1 MFSKRMVFTI
11 AGVFFFICCIILIS
25 VSSRH
30 PDATEGAGSITIAF
44 VSPFQE
50 AVTGSINFA
59 KDIWGYYFSLAS
71 TAKENKNLKKSLIQ
85 AVEKNNQCIEIELSN
100 QRLRKFLSFQSTG
113 TIKTVSAE
121 VIGKDPSPW
130 FKTVII
136 DKGKADGIQ
145 KGFPIVVPEGIAGQV
160 MSVSAHYAKV
170 LLIIDRNSAVDALV
184 QRSRA
189 RGIIRGRS
197 AESCSL
203 HYVLRKNDVRVG
215 DEVVSSGIDGV
226 YPKGLRIGYV
236 SSVIRRNSG
245 MFQAVN
251 ITPATDFEKLEE
263 VLVIVNSPGNTIEK
277 P

>member
-30 PDATEGAGSITIAF
+30 PDATEGASSITIAV

-50 AVTGSINFA
+50 AVTGSISFA
-59 KDIWGYYFSLAS
+59 RDIWKYYFSLAS
-71 TAKENKNLKKSLIQ
+71 TAKENENLKKSLAQ
-85 AVEKNNQCIEIELSN
+85 AAEKNNQCIENELSN
-100 QRLRKFLSFQSTG
+100 QRLRKFLSFQNTR

-130 FKTVII
+130 FKTIII
-136 DKGKADGIQ
+136 DKGRADGIQ

-160 MSVSAHYAKV
+160 MAVSAHYAKV
-170 LLIIDRNSAVDALV
+170 LLIIDRNSAIDALV

-203 HYVLRKNDVRVG
+203 NYVLRKNDVRVG

-226 YPKGLRIGYV
+226 YPKGLRIGYI

-245 MFQAVN
+245 MFQTVD
-251 ITPATDFEKLEE
+251 ITPSVDFEKLEE
-263 VLVIVNSPGNTIEK
+263 VLVIINSSENTIER

>member
-1 MFSKRMVFTI
+1 MVFTI

-30 PDATEGAGSITIAF
+30 PDATEGAGSVTIAF

-50 AVTGSINFA
+50 AVTVSINFVR
-59 KDIWGYYFSLAS
+59 DIWKYYFSLAS
-71 TAKENKNLKKSLIQ
+71 TAKENKNLKKSLAQ
-85 AVEKNNQCIEIELSN
+85 AAEKNNQCIEIELSN
-100 QRLRKFLSFQSTG
+100 QRLRKFLSFQITE

-130 FKTVII
+130 FKTAII

-160 MSVSAHYAKV
+160 MAVSAHYAKV

-245 MFQAVN
+245 MFQAVD
-251 ITPATDFEKLEE
+251 IKPSVDFEKLEE
-263 VLVIVNSPGNTIEK
+263 VLVVINSPENAPENKIEK

>member
-1 MFSKRMVFTI
+1 MFSKKMVFTI
-11 AGVFFFICCIILIS
+11 AGVFFFICCIVLIS
-25 VSSRH
+25 VSNRH
-30 PDATEGAGSITIAF
+30 PDATEGAGSVTIA
-44 VSPFQE
+44 VLSPFQE
-50 AVTGSINFA
+50 AVTGSINFVR
-59 KDIWGYYFSLAS
+59 DIWKYYFSLSS
-71 TAKENKNLKKSLIQ
+71 TAKENDRLKKSLAR
-85 AVEKNNQCIEIELSN
+85 AVEKNNQCIETELSN
-100 QRLRKFLSFQSTG
+100 QRLRKFLRFQINK
-113 TIKTVSAE
+113 TIETVSAE

-136 DKGKADGIQ
+136 DKGSADGIQ

-160 MSVSAHYAKV
+160 MAVSAHYAKV

-197 AESCSL
+197 AESCFL
-203 HYVLRKNDVRVG
+203 NYVLRKNDVRVG

-245 MFQAVN
+245 MFQAVT
-251 ITPATDFEKLEE
+251 ITPSVDFEKLEE
-263 VLVIVNSPGNTIEK
+263 VLVIINPPEGTTEK

>member
-1 MFSKRMVFTI
+1 MFSKRMEFTI
-11 AGVFFFICCIILIS
+11 AGVFFFICCIILVS
-25 VSSRH
+25 VSNRN

-50 AVTGSINFA
+50 AVTGTINFA
-59 KDIWGYYFSLAS
+59 RDIWKYYFSLAS
-71 TAKENKNLKKSLIQ
+71 TAKTNENLKKSLAQ
-85 AVEKNNQCIEIELSN
+85 AAEKNNQCIEIELSN
-100 QRLRKFLSFQSTG
+100 QRLRKFLSFQNTR
-113 TIKTVSAE
+113 TIETVSAE

-160 MSVSAHYAKV
+160 MAVSDHYAKV

-197 AESCSL
+197 AEQCSL

-215 DEVVSSGIDGV
+215 DKVVSSGIDGV
-226 YPKGLRIGYV
+226 YPKGLQIGYV
-236 SSVIRRNSG
+236 SGIVRRNSG
-245 MFQAVN
+245 MFQAVE
-251 ITPATDFEKLEE
+251 ITPSVDFEKLEE
-263 VLVIVNSPGNTIEK
+263 VLVIINSLEDTIEK

>member
-1 MFSKRMVFTI
+1 MVFTI
-11 AGVFFFICCIILIS
+11 AGVFFFICCIVLIS

-30 PDATEGAGSITIAF
+30 PDATEGAGSVTIA
-44 VSPFQE
+44 VLSPFQE
-50 AVTGSINFA
+50 AVTGSINFVR
-59 KDIWGYYFSLAS
+59 DIWKYYFSLAS
-71 TAKENKNLKKSLIQ
+71 TAKENDNLKKFLAR
-85 AVEKNNQCIEIELSN
+85 AVEKNNQCIETELSN
-100 QRLRKFLSFQSTG
+100 QRLRKFLHFQKTK
-113 TIKTVSAE
+113 TIETVSAG

-136 DKGKADGIQ
+136 DKGSADGIQ

-160 MSVSAHYAKV
+160 MAVSSHYAKV

-197 AESCSL
+197 AESCFL
-203 HYVLRKNDVRVG
+203 NYVLRKNDVRVG

-245 MFQAVN
+245 MFQAVT
-251 ITPATDFEKLEE
+251 ITPSVDFEKLEE
-263 VLVIVNSPGNTIEK
+263 VLVIINPPEGVTEK